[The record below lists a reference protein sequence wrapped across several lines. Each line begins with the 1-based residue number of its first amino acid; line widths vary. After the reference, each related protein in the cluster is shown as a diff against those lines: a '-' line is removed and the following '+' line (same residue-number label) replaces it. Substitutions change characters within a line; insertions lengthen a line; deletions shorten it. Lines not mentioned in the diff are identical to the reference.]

1 MYLNALLSASPPPVP
16 VTKPP
21 NASYSYAAVTANDV
35 LSAFFSIMFVMSP
48 WALYDKYLLLFALS
62 FVFTISPPAPRI
74 YDFVPLV
81 TYSAITF
88 PLLHICPVLTPF
100 TVFPILVPVPSYA
113 YIKCTLGQVIT
124 CPRLIY

>member
-1 MYLNALLSASPPPVP
+1 MYLNPLLSASPPVP
-16 VTKPP
+16 VAKPP

-35 LSAFFSIMFVMSP
+35 LSAFFSIMFVVSP
-48 WALYDKYLLLFALS
+48 WALYEKYLLLLALS

-88 PLLHICPVLTPF
+88 PLFHICPVLTPF